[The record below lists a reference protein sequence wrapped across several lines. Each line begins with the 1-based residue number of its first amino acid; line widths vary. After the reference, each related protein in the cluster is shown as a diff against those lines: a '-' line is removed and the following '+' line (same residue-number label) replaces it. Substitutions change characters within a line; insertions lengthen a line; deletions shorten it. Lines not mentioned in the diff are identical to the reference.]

1 MNGLALCA
9 GVGGLELGLRDALGV
24 EYQTVGWVECDD
36 YAIEVLKARIWEG
49 ELDSAPIW
57 DDLRTFD
64 GHAWRGAVDL
74 VSAGFP
80 CQPYSTASRGRRI
93 AVDLWPE
100 VLRVVRE
107 CLPSLVFLENV
118 SERAIRIAAADLRS
132 IGFSSRIT
140 RLGSAELGAAHQRPR
155 WWLLAHSDHAEEPAF
170 ELDAE
175 VAGISAAARAHWQKL
190 PSGILGMDDGTP
202 NRVDRLRCVG
212 NGASPSVAAA
222 AFCVLAGGMTA

>member
-9 GVGGLELGLRDALGV
+9 GVGGIELGLGAVLGNSYRTVCYVERDPYAVRVLASRMWDGSL
-24 EYQTVGWVECDD
+24 DD
-36 YAIEVLKARIWEG
+36 
-49 ELDSAPIW
+49 APVW
-57 DDLRTFD
+57 GDLRTFY
-64 GHAWRGAVDL
+64 GREWCGAVDL
-74 VSAGFP
+74 VTAGFP
-80 CQPYSTASRGRRI
+80 CQPFSTASRGKRV
-93 AVDLWPE
+93 AEDLWPE
-100 VLRVVRE
+100 VLRVIRE
-107 CLPSLVFLENV
+107 CQPAMAFLENV

-212 NGASPSVAAA
+212 NGASPAVAAA